1 MKAPYLLTATSLLS
15 LLSSSAVQAEQIAL
29 SFELDEVDSNPA
41 VEPPPSDTA
50 PPVQVTVQSP
60 KALPIPAGAGNPPMR
75 SHSPNQL
82 PGGVYRRAVA
92 TSLNAGNA
100 PAALLPPA
108 PPLLD
113 PPTLVAQQAPPKQAS
128 EPVSEQTPEEPVTVA
143 LSFDIVTPKAVQIAA
158 AEPKQPPQLSA
169 NPLEGLFEG
178 GSDSLVARAVGSA
191 EGTRTPNGAIN
202 PAYYGHTDPGNGV
215 WNMGTFSYQHGAK
228 TAAEADQKQLQR
240 LQSQTQVLK
249 KRALKHDLNLNL
261 EETLNGIDLANQS
274 PLASIGR
281 VGYIERLVEARNMG
295 YTGFESI
302 VVARTRSYINP
313 DTQRWNAPGL
323 GNTLESITRD
333 QRRRANAV
341 ARALEAYQQ
350 ENPQIDWE
358 QWAMFPASDTA
369 VATQPPAP
377 EKTSTPAKEDFV
389 FALWTDGSGEK
400 TQLADASSDA
410 DSPRNQPKINRD
422 FREVSP
428 SAKPSKTG
436 QVPRIISVLRSGL
449 RPAGNPMAV
458 TAVSMDSSEALSPES
473 LEGVS
478 PQSAEAVSLDSL
490 AAISLESPE
499 PVATESTKKLPEDPP
514 TWVATLERNQSH
526 ERPTQNSQ
534 SSRQEPY
541 VTMAEDSLPVVSQ
554 EQPTAKVDSAAD
566 QTEAEGNPPEAN
578 TLPQGAAPETKVLP
592 PLQKDT
598 EPLVLPGFRDQEQV
612 EPIAQGRHTKEVPS
626 PLPEGFLGQ
635 LKTQVET
642 VKEDPAE
649 GFTSVRDQITEKLF
663 EIDFSTLPE

>member
-1 MKAPYLLTATSLLS
+1 
-15 LLSSSAVQAEQIAL
+15 
-29 SFELDEVDSNPA
+29 
-41 VEPPPSDTA
+41 
-50 PPVQVTVQSP
+50 
-60 KALPIPAGAGNPPMR
+60 
-75 SHSPNQL
+75 
-82 PGGVYRRAVA
+82 
-92 TSLNAGNA
+92 
-100 PAALLPPA
+100 
-108 PPLLD
+108 
-113 PPTLVAQQAPPKQAS
+113 
-128 EPVSEQTPEEPVTVA
+128 
-143 LSFDIVTPKAVQIAA
+143 
-158 AEPKQPPQLSA
+158 
-169 NPLEGLFEG
+169 
-178 GSDSLVARAVGSA
+178 
-191 EGTRTPNGAIN
+191 
-202 PAYYGHTDPGNGV
+202 
-215 WNMGTFSYQHGAK
+215 
-228 TAAEADQKQLQR
+228 
-240 LQSQTQVLK
+240 
-249 KRALKHDLNLNL
+249 
-261 EETLNGIDLANQS
+261 
-274 PLASIGR
+274 
-281 VGYIERLVEARNMG
+281 
-295 YTGFESI
+295 
-302 VVARTRSYINP
+302 
-313 DTQRWNAPGL
+313 
-323 GNTLESITRD
+323 
-333 QRRRANAV
+333 
-341 ARALEAYQQ
+341 
-350 ENPQIDWE
+350 
-358 QWAMFPASDTA
+358 MFPASDTA
-369 VATQPPAP
+369 VANQPPAP

-400 TQLADASSDA
+400 TQLANASSDA

-449 RPAGNPMAV
+449 RSAGNPMAV

-478 PQSAEAVSLDSL
+478 PQSTEAVSLDSL

-499 PVATESTKKLPEDPP
+499 PVATESTKKLPEDSP

-526 ERPTQNSQ
+526 ERPTQNIQ
-534 SSRQEPY
+534 STRQEPY
-541 VTMAEDSLPVVSQ
+541 VTMAEDSLPVVSW

-566 QTEAEGNPPEAN
+566 QTKAEGNPPEAN

-635 LKTQVET
+635 LRTQVET